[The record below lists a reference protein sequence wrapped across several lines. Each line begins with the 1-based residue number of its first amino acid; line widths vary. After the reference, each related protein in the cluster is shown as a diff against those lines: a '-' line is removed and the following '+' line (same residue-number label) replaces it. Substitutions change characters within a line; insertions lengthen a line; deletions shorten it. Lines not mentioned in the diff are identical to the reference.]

1 MKESNDYLYYLA
13 KCKYIINNATFPAY
27 FIKKPSQIYIN
38 TWHGTPLKFMGLDI
52 PNNLIGAQNT
62 IKNFLNSDYIISPN
76 THTTKIFNSAFK
88 LKNLNYKTILEIGY
102 PRIDATL
109 NPPNKK
115 LLEKLKE
122 QFNDIN
128 QKPILLYSPT
138 WRGENV
144 NKSEDNIREMI
155 EAVEI
160 LKNQ

>member
-1 MKESNDYLYYLA
+1 
-13 KCKYIINNATFPAY
+13 
-27 FIKKPSQIYIN
+27 
-38 TWHGTPLKFMGLDI
+38 MGLDI